1 MHSLFLSL
9 SLVYS
14 QQLLG
19 HPLIGRVSGEV
30 VPQDSHLSLG
40 PGADI
45 FTQIVQILIF
55 GHAART
61 IQLYIRINTWG
72 GLCSQP
78 RVVYSKG
85 SRFTEHL
92 ICTN

>member
-61 IQLYIRINTWG
+61 IQRYIRINTWG
-72 GLCSQP
+72 LCSQL
-78 RVVYSKG
+78 RVVCIVKAVD
-85 SRFTEHL
+85 L
-92 ICTN
+92 LNI